1 MIALQITRYRLPF
14 LRMMPFDQ
22 YARHDDSRMF
32 EWIDG
37 ALELLPPLSSSQQRA
52 RSFLLELLGEYVEE
66 SGMGLVIP
74 APFAV
79 RMPEEMRRGRE
90 PDLLFIPNEYA
101 ETVQEHYVN
110 SHGVAL
116 VIEVTDARTRLLD
129 NRDKFIDYQTAGIP
143 EYWIIDVDRKEARFY
158 VLSHDR
164 YAPAQ
169 PDGDGKYHSRVLKGF
184 EFTPASIWG

>member
-1 MIALQITRYRLPF
+1 
-14 LRMMPFDQ
+14 
-22 YARHDDSRMF
+22 MF

-37 ALELLPPLSSSQQRA
+37 ALELLPSLSPRQEKLRD
-52 RSFLLELLGEYVEE
+52 RLLQWLGEYVEE

-90 PDLLFIPNEYA
+90 PDLLFVPNEFV
-101 ETVQEHYVN
+101 ETVQESYVN

-116 VIEVTDARTRLLD
+116 VIEVTDARNRQLD
-129 NRDKFIDYQTAGIP
+129 QVDKFRDYQAAGIP
-143 EYWIIDVDRKEARFY
+143 EYWIVDVDRKQAQFF

-164 YAPAQ
+164 YEPVSLSD
-169 PDGDGKYHSRVLKGF
+169 DGSYHSRALRGF
-184 EFTPASIWG
+184 SVSPEALWA